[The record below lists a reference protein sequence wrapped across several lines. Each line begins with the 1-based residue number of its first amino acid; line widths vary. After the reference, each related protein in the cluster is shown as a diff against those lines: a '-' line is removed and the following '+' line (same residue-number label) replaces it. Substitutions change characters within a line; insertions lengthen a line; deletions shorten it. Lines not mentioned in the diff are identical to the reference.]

1 MTTFTIAP
9 YELRSDELQPWLA
22 ERVRDR
28 PAKYARAGRSALS
41 EIGPDVVS
49 QLIARGAATGQT
61 LAPLAPLVA
70 NALAQMVERSRS
82 AALSFVELDLIDLY
96 GALATS
102 GVSVGDADFKAILS
116 AIRTSRKD
124 DQPQY
129 HWHRGFLALALAV
142 PEVYRGI
149 AGFELREPIPF
160 TPRAT
165 FGPNLQGC
173 LAHFAG
179 AVESGASL
187 ESCLPAWADLAA
199 YSMPLLQAGS
209 FTPSIFL
216 WGAWL
221 LHHRIARQPLGT
233 VADWMHESLY
243 RLAGATP

>member
-9 YELRSDELQPWLA
+9 YSRREDELQPWLLK
-22 ERVRDR
+22 RVRD
-28 PAKYARAGRSALS
+28 ALTKLSIRSESATLTIA
-41 EIGPDVVS
+41 ELQVLDV
-49 QLIARGAATGQT
+49 
-61 LAPLAPLVA
+61 
-70 NALAQMVERSRS
+70 
-82 AALSFVELDLIDLY
+82 Y

-102 GVSVGDADFKAILS
+102 GVAVGDADFKAILS
-116 AIRTSRKD
+116 AIHTSRKD
-124 DQPQY
+124 VQPRY
-129 HWHRGFLALALAV
+129 HWHRGFLALALGV

-160 TPRAT
+160 TPGAT

-179 AVESGASL
+179 AVERGASV

-209 FTPSIFL
+209 FTHSIFL
-216 WGAWL
+216 WGAWI
-221 LHHRIARQPLGT
+221 LHHRIARQPLGA

-243 RLAGATP
+243 QLPGATH